1 MGAALIAPFRVERV
15 AGIVTKNG
23 SFVAKNGVMDDHF
36 TSDAGHFTSAAALA
50 ATAGGV
56 W

>member
-23 SFVAKNGVMDDHF
+23 SFVAKSGVMDDHF
-36 TSDAGHFTSAAALA
+36 TSDAALA